1 MEAEVAEAEHRGLAD
16 HLHSMCSELVVVAA
30 LLEEAEAAQAEVVE
44 EVVAVEAKEQR
55 LHEVAKELL
64 EEAVVLLLLQASPPP
79 SLHRGLLDQGLSNLR
94 SCTGTLPPPQDIP
107 TFRLPSAPLSPRT
120 DLPRQSKA

>member
-1 MEAEVAEAEHRGLAD
+1 VEAEVAEAEHRGLAD

-30 LLEEAEAAQAEVVE
+30 LLEEAEVAQAEVVE
-44 EVVAVEAKEQR
+44 EVVAVEAKE
-55 LHEVAKELL
+55 LL
-64 EEAVVLLLLQASPPP
+64 EEAVVLLLQASPPP

>member
-1 MEAEVAEAEHRGLAD
+1 VEVELVEVEVAEPERRGLAD

-30 LLEEAEAAQAEVVE
+30 LLGEAEVAQAEVVE
-44 EVVAVEAKEQR
+44 EVVAVEAKEVLQ
-55 LHEVAKELL
+55 EV
-64 EEAVVLLLLQASPPP
+64 VLLLQASPLP

-94 SCTGTLPPPQDIP
+94 SCTGMLRSPEGIP

-120 DLPRQSKA
+120 DLPRQSKV